1 MREKVVVIILNWEV
15 VMFEID
21 DMEDLVEEIKEF
33 DDESGVLV
41 R

>member
-21 DMEDLVEEIKEF
+21 DMEDLVEEIKGF